1 MNCFFLDIRR
11 VFLHENRFISDSGL
25 LFSHLLLLFILDTR
39 LKSNLYE
46 KSKKKC
52 LFFFARKS
60 GVTDDWLHYNNDLT
74 DRFTVCQKI
83 VDVYLYLMMC

>member
-11 VFLHENRFISDSGL
+11 VFLHEKRFISDSGL

-46 KSKKKC
+46 KSKKKMFV
-52 LFFFARKS
+52 FFLQEK
-60 GVTDDWLHYNNDLT
+60 VE
-74 DRFTVCQKI
+74 
-83 VDVYLYLMMC
+83 